1 MDDATI
7 AAVVSEIAPL
17 LIGRAP
23 GKIFQLTHQS
33 LAIDFGLRE
42 HGYLFITAEPAA
54 PGLYLIKRRVRDL
67 EKVSVPT
74 TQFSLSLRKELT
86 RKTVTSVEKLLTD
99 RVVTLKF
106 DGSDDLGQQT
116 HPTLIAQLTGRSAN
130 LFLLNDDGVIT
141 GRLKETKGVGQ
152 AIGETYQ
159 PPKSGV
165 SKRPEGA
172 NGLTSTASKTSPP
185 RARGGDGGG
194 VGDAPNLSP
203 LPPLRSRRGGT
214 TESLSDVLDQHYTAL
229 KESRGLES
237 QLAAA
242 RAELQKEISRRRK
255 LLKKLE
261 HNLEEHS
268 GAEQHKQIGDLL
280 LANVAT
286 AKRVGGRLKLTD
298 YFAEGAPEI
307 EIEVDE
313 KLTVPEEASRR
324 FELYSRSK
332 RARVQIAGRI
342 KQLKAELAE
351 LATQREELEEA
362 IQQSA
367 TSISS
372 SAQRTFESS
381 PALQRWDRRRSS
393 SLKAREAGNRKERV
407 PGARRY
413 LSSDGYEILVGRA
426 ARDNDNLTFKIAKPN
441 DLWLHAADYPGSHVI
456 VRNPTRKEIP
466 HRTLIEAAQLA
477 AYFSQASK
485 DPKVGVHYTER
496 KFLSKP
502 RGSAPGLVRMSR
514 FKNIVVKPAEAIER
528 VL

>member
-7 AAVVSEIAPL
+7 AAIVSEIAPL

-42 HGYLFITAEPAA
+42 HGYLFITVEPAA
-54 PGLYLIKRRVRDL
+54 PRLYLIKRRVRDL
-67 EKVSVPT
+67 EKASVPT
-74 TQFSLSLRKELT
+74 TQFALSLRKELA
-86 RKTVTSVEKLLTD
+86 RKTVTSVEKLPTD

-130 LFLLNDDGVIT
+130 LFLLNDEGVIT

-152 AIGETYQ
+152 TVGEKYQ
-159 PPKSGV
+159 PPKSGATH
-165 SKRPEGA
+165 SAAKSSIRSL
-172 NGLTSTASKTSPP
+172 GLSD
-185 RARGGDGGG
+185 R
-194 VGDAPNLSP
+194 
-203 LPPLRSRRGGT
+203 
-214 TESLSDVLDQHYTAL
+214 ESLSDVLDQHYTSL
-229 KESRGLES
+229 EESRGLES

-261 HNLEEHS
+261 RDLEEHS

-332 RARVQIAGRI
+332 RARVQIANRI
-342 KQLKAELAE
+342 KQVKAELADLE
-351 LATQREELEEA
+351 IKRERLETSPGTFA
-362 IQQSA
+362 DSA
-367 TSISS
+367 SV
-372 SAQRTFESS
+372 
-381 PALQRWDRRRSS
+381 ALQQP
-393 SLKAREAGNRKERV
+393 KAKAKSRETRV

-502 RGSAPGLVRMSR
+502 KGSARGPRAHVEIQEHCS
-514 FKNIVVKPAEAIER
+514 
-528 VL
+528 

>member
-7 AAVVSEIAPL
+7 AAIVSEIAPL

-33 LAIDFGLRE
+33 VAIDFGLRE
-42 HGYLFITAEPAA
+42 HGYLFITVEPAA

-67 EKVSVPT
+67 EKASVPT
-74 TQFSLSLRKELT
+74 TQFSLSLRKALA
-86 RKTVTSVEKLLTD
+86 RKAVTSVEKVPTD
-99 RVVTLKF
+99 RVVALQF
-106 DGSDDLGQQT
+106 DGPDDLGQQT
-116 HPTLIAQLTGRSAN
+116 RPTLIAQLTGRSAN

-152 AIGETYQ
+152 TAGEKYQ
-159 PPKSGV
+159 PPMSGATHSAAKSSV
-165 SKRPEGA
+165 RS
-172 NGLTSTASKTSPP
+172 LDP
-185 RARGGDGGG
+185 RDR
-194 VGDAPNLSP
+194 
-203 LPPLRSRRGGT
+203 
-214 TESLSDVLDQHYTAL
+214 ESLSDVLDQHYTSL
-229 KESRGLES
+229 EQSRGFES

-242 RAELQKEISRRRK
+242 RAELQKETSRRRK

-261 HNLEEHS
+261 RDLEEHS

-280 LANVAT
+280 LANIAS

-313 KLTVPEEASRR
+313 KLTMPEEASRR

-332 RARVQIAGRI
+332 RALVQIANRI
-342 KQLKAELAE
+342 KQVKAELADLE
-351 LATQREELEEA
+351 IKRERLE
-362 IQQSA
+362 
-367 TSISS
+367 TSPGTFADSS
-372 SAQRTFESS
+372 VPSG
-381 PALQRWDRRRSS
+381 PKG
-393 SLKAREAGNRKERV
+393 KANSRETRV

-477 AYFSQASK
+477 AYSSQASK
-485 DPKVGVHYTER
+485 DPKVDVHYTER

-502 RGSAPGLVRMSR
+502 KGSAAGLVRMSR
-514 FKNIVVKPAEAIER
+514 FKNILVKPAEAADR
-528 VL
+528 LL

>member
-7 AAVVSEIAPL
+7 AAIVSEIAPL

-42 HGYLFITAEPAA
+42 RGYLFITVEPAA

-67 EKVSVPT
+67 EKASVPT
-74 TQFSLSLRKELT
+74 TQFSLSVRKELA
-86 RKTVTSVEKLLTD
+86 RKTVTSVEKVPTD

-106 DGSDDLGQQT
+106 DGPDDLGQQT

-130 LFLLNDDGVIT
+130 LFLLNDEGVIT

-152 AIGETYQ
+152 TVGEKYQ
-159 PPKSGV
+159 PPKSGATH
-165 SKRPEGA
+165 SAAKSSIR
-172 NGLTSTASKTSPP
+172 T
-185 RARGGDGGG
+185 
-194 VGDAPNLSP
+194 LSP
-203 LPPLRSRRGGT
+203 SDR
-214 TESLSDVLDQHYTAL
+214 ESLSDVLDQHYTSL
-229 KESRGLES
+229 EESRGFES

-261 HNLEEHS
+261 RDLEEHS

-332 RARVQIAGRI
+332 RARVQIASRI
-342 KQLKAELAE
+342 KQVKAELAD
-351 LATQREELEEA
+351 LVTQREELEVA
-362 IQQSA
+362 VQQSA

-372 SAQRTFESS
+372 SAQRTFGSS
-381 PALQRWDRRRSS
+381 PALQRWDRRRPS
-393 SLKAREAGNRKERV
+393 SLKAREAGGRKERV

-477 AYFSQASK
+477 AYSSQASK
-485 DPKVGVHYTER
+485 DPKVDVHYTER

-502 RGSAPGLVRMSR
+502 KGSAPGLVRMSR
-514 FKNIVVKPAEAIER
+514 FKNILVKPAEAIAR
-528 VL
+528 LL

>member
-7 AAVVSEIAPL
+7 AAIVSEIAPL
-17 LIGRAP
+17 LNGRAP

-42 HGYLFITAEPAA
+42 HAYLFITVEPAA
-54 PGLYLIKRRVRDL
+54 PRLYLIKRRVRDL
-67 EKVSVPT
+67 EKASVPT
-74 TQFSLSLRKELT
+74 TQFALSLRKELA
-86 RKTVTSVEKLLTD
+86 RKTVTSVEKLPTD

-106 DGSDDLGQQT
+106 DGPDDLGQQT

-130 LFLLNDDGVIT
+130 LFLLNDEGVIT

-152 AIGETYQ
+152 TVGEKYQ
-159 PPKSGV
+159 PPTSGATRSAAKS
-165 SKRPEGA
+165 SRSL
-172 NGLTSTASKTSPP
+172 GL
-185 RARGGDGGG
+185 RDR
-194 VGDAPNLSP
+194 
-203 LPPLRSRRGGT
+203 
-214 TESLSDVLDQHYTAL
+214 ESLSDVLDQHYSSL
-229 KESRGLES
+229 EESRGLES

-261 HNLEEHS
+261 RDLEEHS

-332 RARVQIAGRI
+332 RARVQIANRI
-342 KQLKAELAE
+342 KQVKAELAE
-351 LATQREELEEA
+351 LATQREELEA
-362 IQQSA
+362 AVQQSA
-367 TSISS
+367 TSISP
-372 SAQRTFESS
+372 SAKRTFESS
-381 PALQRWDRRRSS
+381 PALQRWDRRRPS
-393 SLKAREAGNRKERV
+393 SLKAREAGHRKERV

-477 AYFSQASK
+477 AYSSQASK
-485 DPKVGVHYTER
+485 DPKVDVHYTER

-502 RGSAPGLVRMSR
+502 KGSAPGLVRMSK
-514 FKNIVVKPAEAIER
+514 FKNVVVKPENTLDR
-528 VL
+528 LV

>member
-7 AAVVSEIAPL
+7 AAIVSEIAPL

-42 HGYLFITAEPAA
+42 HGYLFITVEPAA

-67 EKVSVPT
+67 EKASVPT
-74 TQFSLSLRKELT
+74 TQFALSLRKELA
-86 RKTVTSVEKLLTD
+86 RKTVTSVEKLPTD

-130 LFLLNDDGVIT
+130 LFLLNDEGVIT

-152 AIGETYQ
+152 ALGEKYQ
-159 PPKSGV
+159 PPKSGATH
-165 SKRPEGA
+165 SAAKSSIRSP
-172 NGLTSTASKTSPP
+172 GLSD
-185 RARGGDGGG
+185 R
-194 VGDAPNLSP
+194 
-203 LPPLRSRRGGT
+203 
-214 TESLSDVLDQHYTAL
+214 ESLSDVLDQHFTSL

-261 HNLEEHS
+261 RDLEEHA

-332 RARVQIAGRI
+332 RARVQIANRI
-342 KQLKAELAE
+342 KQVKAELADFE
-351 LATQREELEEA
+351 VKRERLETSPGTFA
-362 IQQSA
+362 DSVPAPSA
-367 TSISS
+367 V
-372 SAQRTFESS
+372 
-381 PALQRWDRRRSS
+381 
-393 SLKAREAGNRKERV
+393 KAKAKSRETRV

-477 AYFSQASK
+477 AYSSQASK

-502 RGSAPGLVRMSR
+502 KGSAPGLVRMSR
-514 FKNIVVKPAEAIER
+514 FKNIVVKPAEAIAR